1 MAVSRDTNGQGATIL
16 GCAGL
21 TLSLDEARFFREAD
35 PWGFILFAR
44 NVENP
49 DQLRALCADLRGAVG
64 RDAPILIDQEGGRVQ
79 RLTPPT
85 WRQYLP
91 PLEQVQACGAEA
103 ARSMYL
109 RSVLIA
115 DEMQAL
121 GIDVNCAP
129 TADIAGP
136 ETHPFLHN
144 RCYGTNAQSVI
155 EMGRAVADGMAAR
168 GVMSVLKHIPGHGRA
183 TADSHLDLPHVTIDA
198 QTLRDTDFAPFKGLN
213 DLPMAMTAH
222 IVYEALDPTHC
233 ATQSEIMIRAIRE
246 DIGFDG
252 LLMTDDIS
260 MQALSGSLGHRAE
273 ASIKAGCDIV
283 LHCNGKMAEMEA
295 AVAASGRLNTSA
307 QARADD
313 VIATR
318 PKPIAI
324 DIPAVEAELYA
335 LLNG

>member
-1 MAVSRDTNGQGATIL
+1 MAANLQANGQGATIL

-21 TLSLDEARFFREAD
+21 SLSPTEARFFREAD

-44 NVENP
+44 NVQSP
-49 DQLRALCADLRGAVG
+49 DQLRALCAELRETVG

-91 PLEQVQACGAEA
+91 PLEQVQACGAHA
-103 ARSMYL
+103 ARSMYI
-109 RSVLIA
+109 RSTLIA

-144 RCYGTNAQSVI
+144 RCYGTEANSVI

-183 TADSHLDLPHVTIDA
+183 TADSHLDLPHVTVDA
-198 QTLRDTDFAPFKGLN
+198 QTLRETDFAPFKGLN

-222 IVYEALDPTHC
+222 IVYEALDPANC
-233 ATQSEIMIRAIRE
+233 ATQSEIMIAAIRNE
-246 DIGFDG
+246 IGFDG

-260 MQALSGSLGHRAE
+260 MQALSGSLQHRAE
-273 ASIKAGCDIV
+273 
-283 LHCNGKMAEMEA
+283 
-295 AVAASGRLNTSA
+295 
-307 QARADD
+307 
-313 VIATR
+313 
-318 PKPIAI
+318 
-324 DIPAVEAELYA
+324 
-335 LLNG
+335 

>member
-1 MAVSRDTNGQGATIL
+1 MALNRQAVGQGATIL

-21 TLSLDEARFFREAD
+21 TLSPQEARFFQQAD

-44 NVENP
+44 NVESP
-49 DQLRALCADLRGAVG
+49 DQLRALCADLRAAIG

-91 PLEQVQACGAEA
+91 PLEQVQACGAHA

-136 ETHPFLHN
+136 QTHPFLHN
-144 RCYGTNAQSVI
+144 RCYGTDAQNVI
-155 EMGRAVADGMAAR
+155 KMGRAVVDGMAAR

-183 TADSHLDLPHVTIDA
+183 TADSHLDLPHVTVDA
-198 QTLRDTDFAPFKGLN
+198 QTLRETDFAPFKGLN

-222 IVYEALDPTHC
+222 IVYEALDPEHC
-233 ATQSEIMIRAIRE
+233 ATQSKIMIETIRDE
-246 DIGFDG
+246 IGFHG

-260 MQALSGSLGHRAE
+260 MQALSGSLKHRAE
-273 ASIKAGCDIV
+273 SSIKAGCDIV
-283 LHCNGKMAEMEA
+283 LHCNGKLAEMDA
-295 AVAASGRLNTSA
+295 AVAGAGRLTAQA
-307 QARADD
+307 QARADR
-313 VIATR
+313 VIASR
-318 PKPIAI
+318 PAPQAI